1 MLCGLLI
8 QALQMLGQTCQH
20 EGPLMVRAKPRFPR
34 RILPHGL
41 GLQEEFIF
49 WHGAPD
55 HPHSNIILP
64 LPLALMDR
72 SKLATSQALQQ
83 GYLFTL
89 EFPDSNKVRKSYL
102 RMTIE
107 GLGANSFTSDFFPN
121 ENLTLMKMKDKMKD
135 STIFKLLI

>member
-1 MLCGLLI
+1 
-8 QALQMLGQTCQH
+8 
-20 EGPLMVRAKPRFPR
+20 
-34 RILPHGL
+34 
-41 GLQEEFIF
+41 
-49 WHGAPD
+49 
-55 HPHSNIILP
+55 
-64 LPLALMDR
+64 MDR